1 VERCAELGFKAVLFT
16 GEPHRF
22 DLPYMGEP
30 YWDSLWAAVSA
41 HDMPVNLHVGGG
53 EFNWDIKRTNTRG
66 FAEAFA
72 LEGLA
77 LFHKNGQQVCDVL
90 LSGVL
95 PRYPKL
101 RIVSVESGIGWL
113 PFALEA
119 IDYQFVEGGG
129 RSTRPEFDRLPSEY
143 FEAQVFIT
151 FWFEEFAVRNL
162 VGGAIPVGN
171 VMFETDFP
179 HPTCLYGDVGARL
192 DRTFAGIDDAV
203 RRRLVWDNARELYGL
218 ETPVLTHA

>member
-1 VERCAELGFKAVLFT
+1 
-16 GEPHRF
+16 
-22 DLPYMGEP
+22 M
-30 YWDSLWAAVSA
+30 
-41 HDMPVNLHVGGG
+41 
-53 EFNWDIKRTNTRG
+53 
-66 FAEAFA
+66 
-72 LEGLA
+72 
-77 LFHKNGQQVCDVL
+77 
-90 LSGVL
+90 SGIL

-129 RSTRPEFDRLPSEY
+129 RSARPEFDRLPSEY
-143 FEAQVFIT
+143 FAGQVFIT

-179 HPTCLYGDVGARL
+179 HPTCLYGDVAARL
-192 DRTFAGIDDAV
+192 DRTFAGIDPTV

-218 ETPVLTHA
+218 DTPVLTGV